1 MLLRSLWLE
10 QIQSIIQYLHQ
21 EGENIPAEFKENF
34 NMPNELALLISDLMH
49 EPTYQVKKYATASL
63 LCIIERQLLNNGK
76 KLTLKYFLLL
86 ENYSTTLK

>member
-86 ENYSTTLK
+86 EKSA